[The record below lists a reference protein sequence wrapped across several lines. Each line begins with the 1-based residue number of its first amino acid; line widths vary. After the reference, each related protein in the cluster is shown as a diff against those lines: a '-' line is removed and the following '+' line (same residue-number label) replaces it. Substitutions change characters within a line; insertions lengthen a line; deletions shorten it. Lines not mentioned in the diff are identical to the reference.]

1 MNDTTVSTH
10 EDVLFAVRG
19 RLGHITLNRP
29 KALNALNS
37 QVLAELLAA
46 VNGFDANTDIGA
58 MVITGSEKA
67 FAAGADIKEMQ
78 SISYVDAYTQ
88 DFFAGWEE
96 FARTRK
102 PVIAAVAGYAL
113 GGGCELA
120 MMCDFIIAA
129 DNARFG
135 QPEITL
141 GVMPGMGGSQR
152 LTRFVGKSKAMDM
165 CLTGR
170 MMDAEEAERSG
181 LVSRVVPAGELVE
194 EALKAAAKIADFS
207 LPSVMMAKEAV
218 NRAYE
223 TTLAEGLRF
232 ERRLFHSLFAF
243 EDQKEGMAA
252 FTEKR
257 KPNFTNR

>member
-1 MNDTTVSTH
+1 MTYETIIVET
-10 EDVLFAVRG
+10 RG
-19 RLGHITLNRP
+19 KVGLITLNRP

-37 QVLAELLAA
+37 QVMAEVVAA
-46 VNGFDANTDIGA
+46 ASAFGADDGIGA

-78 SISYVDAYTQ
+78 SIGFAEAYAR
-88 DFFAGWEE
+88 DIFAGWEE
-96 FARTRK
+96 LTRARK
-102 PVIAAVAGYAL
+102 PIIAAVAGYAL

-129 DNARFG
+129 DNAKFG

-141 GVMPGMGGSQR
+141 GVIPGMGGSQR

-170 MMDAEEAERSG
+170 MMDAAEAERCG
-181 LVSRVVPAGELVE
+181 LVSRVVPVGDLLE
-194 EALKAAAKIADFS
+194 EALKAAAKIAEFS
-207 LPSVMMAKEAV
+207 LPSVLMAKEAV

-232 ERRLFHSLFAF
+232 ERRLFHSLFALD
-243 EDQKEGMAA
+243 DQKEGMAA
-252 FTEKR
+252 FVDKR